1 MTRPKNHPESPTS
14 AVPLIEFKDLNW
26 SYGATKVLEGI
37 NSSINHGEF
46 TSIIGPNGSGKTT
59 LLKHIFRLL
68 PADSGHVFLNSKD
81 ILSYSRKELARKAGL
96 VPQNEKGQYLFTVHD
111 LIKMGRYAHTGRFTR
126 ETKHDIDIIAEAM
139 EMTSIMHLKDK
150 IITELSGGEFQR
162 VIISRA
168 LAQEPHILALDEPTT
183 YLDPHHQIEIL
194 QLLRE
199 LIVKRNISV
208 ICTLHDLNSTLAFSD
223 RTLLLNSGKI
233 QFVGTPEKVLTAENI
248 KKIYNLN
255 ALIIENPLT
264 GKSMVAIDSSL
275 HT

>member
-1 MTRPKNHPESPTS
+1 MIKTKNPPASSDS
-14 AVPLIEFKDLNW
+14 AAPLIEFKNLNW
-26 SYGATKVLEGI
+26 SYGDNTVLEGI
-37 NSSINHGEF
+37 NSIINHGEF

-68 PADSGHVFLNSKD
+68 PPTSGQVFLDSKD
-81 ILSYSRKELARKAGL
+81 ILSYSRKALAREAGL
-96 VPQNEKGQYLFTVHD
+96 VPQNEKGQYLFTVND

-126 ETKHDIDIIAEAM
+126 ETKHDTDIIAEAM

-183 YLDPHHQIEIL
+183 YLDPHHQVEIL
-194 QLLRE
+194 QLLKK
-199 LIVKRNISV
+199 LIAKRNISV

-223 RTLLLNSGKI
+223 RTLLLNNGKI

-255 ALIIENPLT
+255 ALILANPLT

-275 HT
+275 ST